1 MNELKIFNNAEFG
14 QVRTVVIDG
23 EPWFVGKDIATA
35 LGYSNASK
43 AVMAHVD
50 NDDKQKHMLKA
61 DSQNGNVVT
70 ETTLINESGL
80 YSLILSSKLPAAKQF
95 KHWVTADI
103 LPTLRKTG
111 KYELPKVTPNPHYRT
126 RMIKTAVKDAADTAT
141 MIADTFGVKK
151 PMAMTA
157 AMQMVGE
164 AYGVDMTPLKQFIPA
179 EDSPSTLTPTKIAA
193 ELGILNSKGNP
204 SPQKVNAMLKDKG
217 LQEKVG
223 PDWAPTEAGKAYCE
237 RIPYTRNN
245 GHSGY
250 QLLWSHKILELLKSE
265 DQEAGH

>member
-1 MNELKIFNNAEFG
+1 MSELVTLYKNQLVTDSRQVAEHFG
-14 QVRTVVIDG
+14 KQHKHVI
-23 EPWFVGKDIATA
+23 EAVENIKAENSALTQMFYETSYTA
-35 LGYSNASK
+35 G
-43 AVMAHVD
+43 
-50 NDDKQKHMLKA
+50 
-61 DSQNGNVVT
+61 
-70 ETTLINESGL
+70 
-80 YSLILSSKLPAAKQF
+80 
-95 KHWVTADI
+95 
-103 LPTLRKTG
+103 TG
-111 KYELPKVTPNPHYRT
+111 KHYKMYLMNRDGFSLLVMGFTGKAALKWKLKFLEAFNAMEKEIRKQQAVPKISPNPHYRT
-126 RMIKTAVKDAADTAT
+126 RMIKTAVKDAADTAA

-157 AMQMVGE
+157 AMQMVGK

-223 PDWAPTEAGKAYCE
+223 NDWAPTEAGKAYCE
-237 RIPYTRNN
+237 RIPYTHGN

-250 QLLWSHKILELLKSE
+250 QLLWGHHILELLKDG

>member
-1 MNELKIFNNAEFG
+1 MNELVTVYNHQLVTDSKKVAAHFG
-14 QVRTVVIDG
+14 KRHDHVIRHI
-23 EPWFVGKDIATA
+23 E
-35 LGYSNASK
+35 
-43 AVMAHVD
+43 AV
-50 NDDKQKHMLKA
+50 LRGIP
-61 DSQNGNVVT
+61 QNGNTPTMYKKVSYVHEQNGQT
-70 ETTLINESGL
+70 YSYYLINRDGF
-80 YSLILSSKLPAAKQF
+80 SLLVMGFTGAKALEWKLKFLEAFNAMEKEIRKQQA
-95 KHWVTADI
+95 V
-103 LPTLRKTG
+103 
-111 KYELPKVTPNPHYRT
+111 PKISPNPHYRT
-126 RMIKTAVKDAADTAT
+126 RMIKTAVKDTADTAA

-157 AMQMVGE
+157 AMQMVGK

-250 QLLWSHKILELLKSE
+250 QLLWSHEILELLKSE

>member
-1 MNELKIFNNAEFG
+1 MNKLVMVYKDQLVTDSRQVAEHFEK
-14 QVRTVVIDG
+14 QHQHVIRDI
-23 EPWFVGKDIATA
+23 ENLVNKAEEKD
-35 LGYSNASK
+35 ASK
-43 AVMAHVD
+43 IGRMFF
-50 NDDKQKHMLKA
+50 
-61 DSQNGNVVT
+61 
-70 ETTLINESGL
+70 ETTMPDAYGRMKRVYLMNRDGF
-80 YSLILSSKLPAAKQF
+80 SLLVMGF
-95 KHWVTADI
+95 
-103 LPTLRKTG
+103 TG
-111 KYELPKVTPNPHYRT
+111 KAALEWKLKFLEAFNAMEKAIKTPQITPNPHYRT
-126 RMIKTAVKDAADTAT
+126 RMIKTAVKDTADTAA

-151 PMAMTA
+151 PMAMAA
-157 AMQMVGE
+157 AMQMVGK

-217 LQEKVG
+217 LQEKFG

-250 QLLWSHKILELLKSE
+250 QLLWSHEILELLKSE

>member
-1 MNELKIFNNAEFG
+1 MNELVTVYKNQLVTDSRQVAEHFEK
-14 QVRTVVIDG
+14 QHQHVIRDI
-23 EPWFVGKDIATA
+23 ENLVNKAEEKD
-35 LGYSNASK
+35 ASK
-43 AVMAHVD
+43 IGRMFF
-50 NDDKQKHMLKA
+50 
-61 DSQNGNVVT
+61 
-70 ETTLINESGL
+70 ETTMPDAYGRMKRVYLMNRDGF
-80 YSLILSSKLPAAKQF
+80 SLLVMGFTGAKALEWKLKFLEAFNAMEK
-95 KHWVTADI
+95 AI
-103 LPTLRKTG
+103 KT
-111 KYELPKVTPNPHYRT
+111 PQITPNPHYRT
-126 RMIKTAVKDAADTAT
+126 RMIKTAVKDAADTAA

-157 AMQMVGE
+157 AMQMVGK

-250 QLLWSHKILELLKSE
+250 QLLWSHEILELLKSE

>member
-1 MNELKIFNNAEFG
+1 MKELQIFKNPEFG
-14 QVRTVVIDG
+14 QVRTVTIDG
-23 EPWFVGKDIATA
+23 EPWFIAKDVATA
-35 LGYSNASK
+35 LGYSNTRDAIAK
-43 AVMAHVD
+43 HVD
-50 NDDKQKHMLKA
+50 DDDKNTVVIRDGK
-61 DSQNGNVVT
+61 GNPNQTV
-70 ETTLINESGL
+70 INESGL
-80 YSLILSSKLPAAKQF
+80 YSLALSSKLPTAKKF
-95 KHWVTADI
+95 KHWVTSDV
-103 LPTLRKTG
+103 LPTIRKTG
-111 KYELPKVTPNPHYRT
+111 KYAVPKITPNPHYRT

-157 AMQMVGE
+157 AMQMVGK

-179 EDSPSTLTPTKIAA
+179 ETNPSTLTPTMIAK

-204 SPQKVNAMLKDKG
+204 SPQRVNAMLNGKG

-223 PDWAPTEAGKAYCE
+223 TDWVPTAIGKPYCE
-237 RIPYTRNN
+237 RVPYTRGN

-250 QLLWSHKILELLKSE
+250 RLLWNHHILELLKD

>member
-1 MNELKIFNNAEFG
+1 MNELQIFKNQEFG
-14 QVRTVVIDG
+14 QIRTVVIGG
-23 EPWFVGKDIATA
+23 EPWFVGKDVATA
-35 LGYSNASK
+35 LGYKDTSDAMK
-43 AVMAHVD
+43 KHVD
-50 NDDKQKHMLKA
+50 DDDKLSRRFT
-61 DSQNGNVVT
+61 DSGQSRVMYV
-70 ETTLINESGL
+70 INESGL
-80 YSLILSSKLPAAKQF
+80 YSLILSSKLPTAKQF

-126 RMIKTAVKDAADTAT
+126 RMIKTAVKDAADTAA

-157 AMQMVGE
+157 AMQMVGK
-164 AYGVDMTPLKQFIPA
+164 AYGVDMTPLKQFIPS
-179 EDSPSTLTPTKIAA
+179 ESNPSTLTPTMIAR

-204 SPQKVNAMLKDKG
+204 SPQRVNAMLKDKG

-223 PDWAPTEAGKAYCE
+223 NDWAPTAAGKPYCE
-237 RIPYTRNN
+237 RVPYTHGN

-250 QLLWSHKILELLKSE
+250 QLLWGHHILELLKDG

>member
-1 MNELKIFNNAEFG
+1 MNELVTVYNHQLVTDSRQVAEHFEK
-14 QVRTVVIDG
+14 QHQHVIRDI
-23 EPWFVGKDIATA
+23 ENLVNKAEEKD
-35 LGYSNASK
+35 ASK
-43 AVMAHVD
+43 IGRMFFETAMPDAYGRMKRVYLMNRDGFSLLVMGFTGA
-50 NDDKQKHMLKA
+50 KALEWKLKFLEA
-61 DSQNGNVVT
+61 FNAM
-70 ETTLINESGL
+70 EKAI
-80 YSLILSSKLPAAKQF
+80 
-95 KHWVTADI
+95 
-103 LPTLRKTG
+103 KT
-111 KYELPKVTPNPHYRT
+111 PQITPNPHYRT
-126 RMIKTAVKDAADTAT
+126 RMIKTAVKDAADTAA

-157 AMQMVGE
+157 AMQMVGK

-204 SPQKVNAMLKDKG
+204 SPQRVNAMLNGKG

-223 PDWAPTEAGKAYCE
+223 TDWVPTAIGKPYCE
-237 RIPYTRNN
+237 RVPYTRGN

-250 QLLWSHKILELLKSE
+250 QLLWNHHILELLKD

>member
-1 MNELKIFNNAEFG
+1 M
-14 QVRTVVIDG
+14 
-23 EPWFVGKDIATA
+23 
-35 LGYSNASK
+35 
-43 AVMAHVD
+43 
-50 NDDKQKHMLKA
+50 
-61 DSQNGNVVT
+61 
-70 ETTLINESGL
+70 
-80 YSLILSSKLPAAKQF
+80 
-95 KHWVTADI
+95 TADI

-126 RMIKTAVKDAADTAT
+126 RMIKTAVKDAADTAA

-157 AMQMVGE
+157 AMQMVGK
-164 AYGVDMTPLKQFIPA
+164 AYGVDMTPLKQFIPS
-179 EDSPSTLTPTKIAA
+179 ESNPSTLTPTMIAR

-204 SPQKVNAMLKDKG
+204 SPQRVNAMLKDKG

-223 PDWAPTEAGKAYCE
+223 NDWAPTEAGKPYCE
-237 RIPYTRNN
+237 RVPYTHGN

-250 QLLWSHKILELLKSE
+250 QLLWGHHILELLKDG

>member
-1 MNELKIFNNAEFG
+1 MNELVTVYNHQLVTDSRQVAEHFEK
-14 QVRTVVIDG
+14 QHQHVIRDI
-23 EPWFVGKDIATA
+23 ENLVNKAEEKD
-35 LGYSNASK
+35 ASK
-43 AVMAHVD
+43 IGRMFFETAMPDAYGRMKRVYLMNRDGFSLLVMGFTGA
-50 NDDKQKHMLKA
+50 KALEWKLKFLEA
-61 DSQNGNVVT
+61 FNAM
-70 ETTLINESGL
+70 EKAI
-80 YSLILSSKLPAAKQF
+80 
-95 KHWVTADI
+95 
-103 LPTLRKTG
+103 KT
-111 KYELPKVTPNPHYRT
+111 PQITPNPHYRT
-126 RMIKTAVKDAADTAT
+126 RMIKTAVKDAADTAA

-157 AMQMVGE
+157 AMQMVGK

-250 QLLWSHKILELLKSE
+250 QLLWSHEILELLKSE